1 MRQALW
7 HVVPLGIQFISLTP
21 VALTAV
27 ETLCVAEHD
36 ARFVPGKNYS
46 FVIKFYKMVIKK
58 CDG

>member
-7 HVVPLGIQFISLTP
+7 RVVPLGIQFISLTP

-36 ARFVPGKNYS
+36 VRFVPGKNDS
-46 FVIKFYKMVIKK
+46 FVRKFYKVVIKK
-58 CDG
+58 RDG

>member
-1 MRQALW
+1 MRQALGR
-7 HVVPLGIQFISLTP
+7 VVPLGIQFISLTP

-36 ARFVPGKNYS
+36 VRFVPGKNDS
-46 FVIKFYKMVIKK
+46 FVRKFYKVVIKK